1 MERSQV
7 GKYIVTT
14 MPCDTPEAARDE
26 YRTIIWGTDDS
37 GRPSHWMYRIAPS
50 QIGEAAARAQHSQT
64 VAFLTL
70 MLKAGQMAKQGKE
83 GK

>member
-50 QIGEAAARAQHSQT
+50 QIGADAAREQHSQT
-64 VAFLTL
+64 VAFLML
-70 MLKAGQMAKQGKE
+70 MLKTGQTMKQGEK
-83 GK
+83 